1 MLIVIFSPLNMQH
14 HKSQK
19 GMHLHQMIKYAEM
32 WIGGISKEPN
42 KYQPSSPALSDSE
55 KKKVGMWEGKRDKGV
70 ATMEGN
76 IHFD

>member
-1 MLIVIFSPLNMQH
+1 MLIVIFSPLNMQQ

-19 GMHLHQMIKYAEM
+19 DMHLHQMINVQKCELALSLR
-32 WIGGISKEPN
+32 IPINISPHL
-42 KYQPSSPALSDSE
+42 QPSLIL
-55 KKKVGMWEGKRDKGV
+55 KKVGMWEGKRDKGV